1 MLNYKLNATGA
12 FTPAAVDLPD
22 AINPEQVLHHRGSA
36 QGRYRGGQAVS
47 LHHRTASW
55 ISYQWK
61 RNSAEANL

>member
-36 QGRYRGGQAVS
+36 QGRYRGDRQFPSIIV
-47 LHHRTASW
+47 LHLEFH
-55 ISYQWK
+55 INGKGILQK
-61 RNSAEANL
+61 PI